1 MKEHAKKALK
11 HDVSV
16 AGKTIPTLLLVGLFL
31 VGGGSAALLSTFG
44 TVSGEA
50 DVDQA
55 VELQSTSKLSFQ
67 GDQTAGETI
76 IEKRTLESNA
86 NVATEVGF
94 KTSCHNSSNAD
105 NPATRNAQDTDWNDI
120 DWSTEGC
127 TGIDTQYVEYFD
139 SAGADFGSYSAP
151 DSDSADVTVDT
162 QSGLEEAVNNGV
174 SQTVLVRTE
183 DYDGFTVSD
192 DDTVVAES
200 RPDEGD
206 TASVDGST
214 SSNGTAKGTGI
225 LVRGTGATVKGFEV
239 TADTGSD
246 NGETTDNGRGID
258 VQASDVSV
266 ESNYVHDVRTDDR
279 PIGIL
284 VYGDAVTSGAMTGV
298 VVENNLVENID
309 ATKIEGDDK
318 DESKARGIALEGG
331 ETYDEDKSSTAADGI
346 EITGNT
352 VRDVGGNG
360 DAAMASGVRVYDGAT
375 NFKIKYN
382 DISGID
388 HNEDTTSFGGT
399 YRHPYAQGVYVS
411 GVGTSPGSD
420 NNVTR
425 NNFELSADATID
437 AQFVKYGSETV
448 YDKINADGNYWGTD
462 GRQII
467 EESDVSDQFNWKLKT
482 DTSIEAGTTDKFG
495 VVNEFAINLVPD
507 SYSLTTSIT
516 PAGAEETPS

>member
-11 HDVSV
+11 HDTKVL
-16 AGKTIPTLLLVGLFL
+16 GKTVPTMLIIGLFL

-44 TVSGEA
+44 TVTGEA

-55 VELQSTSKLSFQ
+55 VELQSTSAFSF
-67 GDQTAGETI
+67 DSSQTAGETI
-76 IEKRTLESNA
+76 IETRTLESNA
-86 NVATEVGF
+86 NVTTEIGLE
-94 KTSCHNSSNAD
+94 TTCSNSSSYSN
-105 NPATRNAQDTDWNDI
+105 TDTGDYVDWT
-120 DWSTEGC
+120 STSGC
-127 TGIDTQYVEYFD
+127 TGIDTKYVEYFD
-139 SAGADFGSYSAP
+139 SAGADFSSYSAP
-151 DSDSADVTVDT
+151 DSNSADVTVST
-162 QSGLEEAVNNGV
+162 QSELEDAVNDGN
-174 SQTVLVRTE
+174 SETVLVRTG

-206 TASVDGST
+206 TVSVDGST

-225 LVRGTGATVKGFEV
+225 LVSGTGATIKGFNV

-246 NGETTDNGRGID
+246 NGGTTDNGRGID

-331 ETYDEDKSSTAADGI
+331 QSPTGNAADGI

-360 DAAMASGVRVYDGAT
+360 DAAMANGVRVYDGAT
-375 NFKIKYN
+375 NFKVRYN
-382 DISGID
+382 SISGID
-388 HNEDTTSFGGT
+388 HNEDTNAFPSRPDDN
-399 YRHPYAQGVYVS
+399 RHPYAQGVYVS

-425 NNFELSADATID
+425 NNFELAADATVD
-437 AQFVKYGSETV
+437 AQFVKYGSGTL

-462 GRQII
+462 GRQVID
-467 EESDVSDQFNWKLKT
+467 ESDVSDQFDWKNKT
-482 DTSIEAGTTDKFG
+482 DTSIEAGTTDEFG
-495 VVNEFAINLVPD
+495 VVNEFAINLVPETYD
-507 SYSLTTSIT
+507 LTTSIT